1 MTTIER
7 TYKQD
12 KKIYIALLVVYGF
25 LAIVLEGVFQDVVT
39 AILFLYVLFL
49 MYCWDKMCVEQ
60 DNRYQAI
67 SDVLA
72 NTSKLYAESQVEL
85 LATKAEL
92 EQYKNHESGT

>member
-1 MTTIER
+1 MTTLER

-12 KKIYIALLVVYGF
+12 KKIYIVLLIVYGF
-25 LAIVLEGVFQDVVT
+25 LAIVLKGISQDVVT

-49 MYCWDKMCVEQ
+49 MYLYDKMCVEQ

-92 EQYKNHESGT
+92 ELYKNHESGT